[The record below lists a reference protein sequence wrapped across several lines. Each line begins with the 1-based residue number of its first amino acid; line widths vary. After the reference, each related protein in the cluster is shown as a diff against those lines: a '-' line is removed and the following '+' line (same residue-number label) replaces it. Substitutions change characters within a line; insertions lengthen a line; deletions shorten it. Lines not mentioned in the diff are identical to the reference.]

1 MAFLNSLIAINLTAA
16 TDFWSARRNPNE
28 TNTNVLS
35 QADDCMPLDERVSRS
50 AATLSAVYDPLTD
63 LALPGLKK

>member
-16 TDFWSARRNPNE
+16 TDFWSTRRNSNE

-35 QADDCMPLDERVSRS
+35 QADDIVPNDERVSSS
-50 AATLSAVYDPLTD
+50 AASVSTVYDPLAD